1 VAYRKY
7 AIEKCAAHGRSISL
21 CLYICKCAFEE
32 AYRLT
37 MKEWNRDFCWKVYHF
52 LKALSQRDIV
62 NDDERGKVKSVY
74 CDEKR
79 FFTLSSFQ
87 RRQSR
92 RISPLGE
99 SRAQPSNSR
108 GRSPRMPM
116 VLSLVIAFTTC
127 IPIIRT
133 LRCIHLR
140 NLWTPTIRTS
150 NSFWKNCVSIHI
162 LRERH
167 DWWK

>member
-1 VAYRKY
+1 MR
-7 AIEKCAAHGRSISL
+7 IRRSVPPD
-21 CLYICKCAFEE
+21 
-32 AYRLT
+32 T
-37 MKEWNRDFCWKVYHF
+37 MKEWNRDFCWKVYRF

-62 NDDERGKVKSVY
+62 NDDERGKVKLVY

-79 FFTLSSFQ
+79 FFFFFLSFSSFQ

-116 VLSLVIAFTTC
+116 VLSSVIACTTC

-133 LRCIHLR
+133 LRCTHPI
-140 NLWTPTIRTS
+140 NLWTPTIHTS

-162 LRERH
+162 HKLHERH
-167 DWWK
+167 DW